1 MGVRWTGTVTKA
13 PAIFAHP
20 ASSRMP
26 VRVCLAALA
35 ALLLVG
41 PASSQGISAETPL
54 RPVTRTVAITNARV
68 VVAPGRVL
76 DRATVVLRDGRI
88 EAVGEGVAV
97 PFDAQRVEG
106 DSLTVYAGF
115 VDAYGT
121 AGVPKPDDPEDFEG
135 DRGDPPRELAGVTP
149 DRDVRDTFDPADAR
163 IGQLR
168 GVGFTAAHVAP
179 RGGLF
184 AGQGAVVLLRELQ
197 RGERGPAV
205 VLTEPISL
213 VAQIEPAR
221 GVYPATPMGVLAVM
235 RQTVENARRRGAA
248 RQAFDEAAPGA
259 ARPRYDPTLDAVST
273 LLDGDRQLVF
283 VAGSFLDGFRALRV
297 SQEMGVSPILAGV
310 PDAAPLLDR
319 LRASRVP
326 VFAPLALPDTVKADS
341 AALALPLPSTTPGEV
356 SFVSDR
362 RTVSYRDLDAETSA
376 LTGQRR
382 AAVAGSEASPGRLA
396 AAGVPFAFGTFDVKP
411 AEVHPNLRRMIA
423 AGLTPDAAL
432 AALTTAPAELLGLGR
447 ELGTVEPGKLANLVV
462 TDGPLFADSTV
473 IERVFVEGVGYEVE
487 DETPAGADP
496 DAVVQAVG
504 TWDFEVTT
512 PAGTQSGTFTI
523 GGTPGNLTGSLTT
536 DGETEPFTSV
546 TLAGNA
552 LSYTFTS
559 SDVGT
564 VTTTGIITDDEFSG
578 TAEVAG
584 LGSLVLMATRRPE

>member
-1 MGVRWTGTVTKA
+1 M
-13 PAIFAHP
+13 
-20 ASSRMP
+20 SL
-26 VRVCLAALA
+26 RVCLAALA
-35 ALLLVG
+35 VLLLAG
-41 PASSQGISAETPL
+41 SARAQGISAETPL
-54 RPVTRTVAITNARV
+54 RPVTTTVAITNARV

-76 DRATVVLRDGRI
+76 ERATVVVRDGRI
-88 EAVGEGVAV
+88 EAVGERVTA
-97 PFDAQRVEG
+97 PADAEVIAG

-121 AGVPKPDDPEDFEG
+121 AGVPKPEDPEDFEG

-149 DRDVRDTFDPADAR
+149 DRDVRDGFDPADAR

-179 RGGLF
+179 RDGLF
-184 AGQGAVVLLRELQ
+184 AGQGAVVLLRETG
-197 RGERGPAV
+197 RGEHGRAV
-205 VLTEPISL
+205 VLTEPVSL

-235 RQTVENARRRGAA
+235 RETVENARRRGAA
-248 RQAFDEAAPGA
+248 RRAFDDAAPGA
-259 ARPRYDPTLDAVST
+259 ARPRFDPTLDAVGA

-283 VAGSFLDGFRALRV
+283 VAGSWLDGFRALRA
-297 SQEMGVSPILAGV
+297 SSEMGLAPILAGV
-310 PDAAPLLDR
+310 PDAAPLLAR
-319 LRASRVP
+319 LRQSETA

-362 RTVSYRDLDAETSA
+362 RTVSYRDLDGETAA
-376 LTGQRR
+376 LTGQKR
-382 AAVAGSEASPGRLA
+382 AAVARAEASPGLLA

-411 AEVHPNLRRMIA
+411 AEVHANLRRMVA
-423 AGLTPDAAL
+423 AGLSQDAAL

-447 ELGTVEPGKLANLVV
+447 ELGTVEAGKLANLVLV
-462 TDGPLFADSTV
+462 DGPLFSDSTA
-473 IERVFVEGVGYEVE
+473 IRHVFVEGVGYEIE

-512 PAGTQSGTFTI
+512 PAGVQSGTFTI
-523 GGTPGNLTGSLTT
+523 AGTPGSLTGSLTT
-536 DGETEPFTSV
+536 DGETEPLTNV

-564 VTTTGIITDDEFSG
+564 VTTTGIITGDEFSG
-578 TAEVAG
+578 TAEIAG
-584 LGSLVLMATRRPE
+584 LGSLVLTATRRPE